1 MRTSCSSQ
9 CWSII
14 HFRGLLPSIARSA
27 LSLTVMSPV
36 TVLIGCGIRQLHKG
50 PVPPSCSTLRVQLL
64 LRHSHGVFDILG
76 MYHRLVAGPGRA
88 RCEDMTMIVT
98 VNVVRLVHH
107 TDMAAVGIRL
117 AGEDVGVE
125 DRTAEAAESTTTI
138 RDDYI
143 SIRS

>member
-1 MRTSCSSQ
+1 
-9 CWSII
+9 
-14 HFRGLLPSIARSA
+14 
-27 LSLTVMSPV
+27 
-36 TVLIGCGIRQLHKG
+36 
-50 PVPPSCSTLRVQLL
+50 
-64 LRHSHGVFDILG
+64 
-76 MYHRLVAGPGRA
+76 
-88 RCEDMTMIVT
+88 MIVT

-143 SIRS
+143 SILS